1 MLTAIP
7 MHGARIA
14 GHLARAPQL
23 AFFNANGEE
32 VARYAN
38 PAASEQCSGKKQLLA
53 LLRQGQIRRLVVRNV
68 GQHMAQRLLALGIEI
83 RLAYGGEWQADYC
96 QEECNLAQL
105 TDASQAR
112 PPRKPHHAGHACGC
126 GGSAKQVTTPTRLQP
141 RPSGVPHIIRCR
153 QG

>member
-83 RLAYGGEWQADYC
+83 RLAHGGEWQADYC

-112 PPRKPHHAGHACGC
+112 PRVNRTTPVVV
-126 GGSAKQVTTPTRLQP
+126 GSAKQVTTPTRLQP

>member
-23 AFFNANGEE
+23 AFFNTNGEE

-83 RLAYGGEWQADYC
+83 RLAHGGEWQAAYC
-96 QEECNLAQL
+96 QEECDLARL
-105 TDASQAR
+105 SDASQAR
-112 PPRKPHHAGHACGC
+112 PPRKPHHTAHSCGC
-126 GGSAKQVTTPTRLQP
+126 GGTAQVTTAATRLSP
-141 RPSGVPHIIRCR
+141 RQGGVPHIIRCR